1 MRPGD
6 LVRVSSLAPNKHSRM
21 WCEGQTGLVTKVAV
35 NNVVTVYF
43 GYERAYIGI
52 ERLEVI
58 SESR

>member
-1 MRPGD
+1 MKAGD
-6 LVRVSSLAPNKHSRM
+6 LVRPLPDPPQNQAL
-21 WCEGQTGLVTKVAV
+21 WCRGMIGIVTKVAV

-43 GYERAYIGI
+43 AGNRGYLGI

>member
-1 MRPGD
+1 MKAGD
-6 LVRVSSLAPNKHSRM
+6 LVRPLPTAPPNQAL
-21 WCEGQTGLVTKVAV
+21 WCRGMTGIVTKVAV

-43 GYERAYIGI
+43 GKHRAYLGI

>member
-1 MRPGD
+1 MKVGD
-6 LVRVSSLAPNKHSRM
+6 LVRPLANAPQNQAM
-21 WCEGQTGLVTKVAV
+21 WCRGMIGLVTKVAV

-43 GYERAYIGI
+43 GGERGYLGI

>member
-1 MRPGD
+1 MKRGD
-6 LVRVSSLAPNKHSRM
+6 LVRPLDDLPNNQAL
-21 WCEGQTGLVTKVAV
+21 WCRGMIGIVTKVAV

-43 GYERAYIGI
+43 EGNRGYLGI